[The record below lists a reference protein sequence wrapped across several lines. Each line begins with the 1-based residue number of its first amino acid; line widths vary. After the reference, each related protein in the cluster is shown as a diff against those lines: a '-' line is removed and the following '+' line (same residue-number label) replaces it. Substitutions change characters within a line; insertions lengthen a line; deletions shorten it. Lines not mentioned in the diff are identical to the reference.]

1 MDFLLYIVLLLI
13 GGCFGG
19 LMAGLLG
26 VGGGIILTPIQ
37 YALLLA
43 MGVPASMAL
52 PMSFATSLAVIFV
65 TMIRSTKKHYENGM
79 VVGDYLRE
87 LMIPGFIGAIMG
99 AVISTHV
106 NVRLLEIV
114 FATMCII
121 AVINMILI
129 KYPDNDDNISHNRMG
144 HLLLGLTAGLLCG
157 LLGVGGGVI
166 MIPAL
171 TILLKYPTH
180 KAIGTSS
187 ASIIATSLGG
197 LITYIILGW
206 NIPDLPAYSLGF
218 VNIIQFVFLT
228 ITSLIVSGYAA
239 GWSKNMDAR
248 ILKAMHIVVVLYI
261 GLKMYGLF

>member
-1 MDFLLYIVLLLI
+1 MDFIIYVLLLLI
-13 GGCFGG
+13 GGCLGG

-43 MGVPASMAL
+43 MGVPNHIAL

-65 TMIRSTKKHYENGM
+65 TMIRSTKKHYDNGM
-79 VVGDYLRE
+79 VVKDYLRE
-87 LMIPGFIGAIMG
+87 LMILGFMGAILG
-99 AVISTHV
+99 AFISTHV
-106 NVRLLEIV
+106 NVRFLEII
-114 FATMCII
+114 FATMCIVS
-121 AVINMILI
+121 VINMILI
-129 KYPDNDDNISHNRMG
+129 KNPDNDDNISTSRIG
-144 HLLLGLTAGLLCG
+144 HIMLGLSAGLLCG

-171 TILLKYPTH
+171 TVLLRYPTH

-206 NIPDLPAYSLGF
+206 NVPGLPSYSLGY
-218 VNIIQFVFLT
+218 VNVIQFLFLT
-228 ITSLIVSGYAA
+228 ATSTIVSGYAA
-239 GWSKNMDAR
+239 GWSKNIDAR
-248 ILKAMHIVVVLYI
+248 ILKAMHIVIVLYI
-261 GLKMYGLF
+261 GLKMYRLF